1 MTEQLWTL
9 VDRHI
14 TDRLVPADPVLKAA
28 LAASAAAGLPEIQVA
43 PNQGKLLALL
53 AQLQGASAILEI
65 GTLGGY
71 STIWLAR
78 ALPADGQLVTLEADP
93 RHAEVARANLAAA
106 GLAEVVEVL
115 VGPALDTL
123 PRLVAEGRGPFD
135 MVFIDADKASNPEY
149 VTWALELARV
159 GTVIIVDNVVRAGAI
174 LDAASE
180 DPDVQGTRRLY
191 DLLGAHPRLSATA
204 IQTVGGKGHDGL
216 AVALVTAL

>member
-1 MTEQLWTL
+1 M
-9 VDRHI
+9 
-14 TDRLVPADPVLKAA
+14 
-28 LAASAAAGLPEIQVA
+28 
-43 PNQGKLLALL
+43 
-53 AQLQGASAILEI
+53 
-65 GTLGGY
+65 
-71 STIWLAR
+71 
-78 ALPADGQLVTLEADP
+78 
-93 RHAEVARANLAAA
+93 
-106 GLAEVVEVL
+106 L

-180 DPDVQGTRRLY
+180 DADVQGTRRLY

>member
-78 ALPADGQLVTLEADP
+78 ALPTDGQLVTLEADP

-191 DLLGAHPRLSATA
+191 DLVGAHPRLSATA
-204 IQTVGGKGHDGL
+204 IQTVGSKGHDGL
-216 AVALVTAL
+216 VVALVTAP

>member
-1 MTEQLWTL
+1 MTEQLWVD

-14 TDRLVPADPVLKAA
+14 TDRLVPADPALEAA

-43 PNQGKLLALL
+43 PNQGRLLSLL
-53 AQLQGASAILEI
+53 AQIQGARAILEI

-78 ALPADGQLVTLEADP
+78 GLPTDGRLVTLEAVP

-106 GLAEVVEVL
+106 GLAELVEVL

-123 PRLVAEGRGPFD
+123 PRLAAEGRGPFD
-135 MVFIDADKASNPEY
+135 LVFIDADKANNPEY

-159 GTVIIVDNVVRAGAI
+159 GTVIVVDNVVRAGAI

-180 DPDVQGTRRLY
+180 DPDVQGTRRLH
-191 DLLGAHPRLSATA
+191 DLVGAHPRLSATA
-204 IQTVGGKGHDGL
+204 IQTVGSKGHDGFL
-216 AVALVTAL
+216 VALVTSR